1 MKISYKWLKDLLTFD
16 LSAEETSV
24 YLTDCGLEVE
34 GIDTFET
41 VKGGLKGLVIGEV
54 LTCEAHPNSD
64 HLHVT
69 TVEVGREEPLHIVCG
84 APNVAAGQKV
94 VVATIGT
101 TLYQGDESFTI
112 KKSKLRGEPSEGM
125 ICAEDEIGLGQSHD
139 GIMVL
144 DPSAVPGTP
153 AAEYFHLESDTIFEI
168 GLTPNRCD
176 AISHV
181 GVARDLHAVLAQN
194 GIECSPLILPSA
206 PELKPIA
213 NVKFRID
220 IDLQNKKD
228 CPRYTGLLFDN
239 VKVSDSPEW
248 LQTKLKSV
256 GIRPINNIVDITQFI
271 MLELGQPM
279 HAFDADKIKGN
290 KVVIKNLPEG
300 TPFVTLD
307 GNEVKLNADDL
318 MICNA
323 QDGMCIAGVYGGL
336 NSGVT
341 NETTKVFLES
351 AYFNP
356 VSVRK
361 TAKRHGLK
369 TDASFRYERGCDP
382 DITVYAI
389 LRAAELIMELSGA
402 TLISDIMD
410 NYPEKIEPAQITLDY
425 ELVNK
430 VAGKVIDKQTVSK
443 ILLMLGMEVHTSGED
458 QLLVRVPLC
467 KADVTRPID
476 LVEEI
481 LRIYGYNNIEIPD
494 ILTYKLDKHD
504 NKDVAYQIQM
514 NISSYLADNGF
525 YEVMNNSL
533 TKFDYAQKFD
543 FINEN
548 EAVKLLN
555 PLSNELDVMRQT
567 LLFSGLENVERNVN
581 NKNANLRLFEF
592 GKTYH
597 LNTET
602 TREDDVVTRY
612 QEKQELAMFVTGRE
626 CEDSWNHQASELD
639 FFYLKNMAE
648 NVLAKINF
656 PMKKLTLVTN
666 DAPRMFSDHVTYCC
680 GDVQI
685 MTVGLLNNA
694 VLKYFGLKKPVCYA
708 EFNMAAMVE
717 MLKGQSVQYQQI
729 VTHPMVKRDL
739 ALVVDKNVTYDT
751 LEKIGYKYGSKLMKN
766 ISLFDVY
773 EGDKI
778 EAGKK
783 SYALN
788 FVLQNPEKT
797 LTDEEINKVMNKLIG
812 AYEREVGAKLR

>member
-708 EFNMAAMVE
+708 EFNMTAMVE
-717 MLKGQSVQYQQI
+717 MLNGQSVQYQQI

>member
-24 YLTDCGLEVE
+24 YLTNCGLEVE
-34 GIDTFET
+34 GLDTFET

-69 TVEVGREEPLHIVCG
+69 TVNVGQEEPLHIVCG

-101 TLYQGDESFTI
+101 TLYDGDESFTI

-125 ICAEDEIGLGQSHD
+125 ICAEDEIGLGSNHD

-153 AAEYFHLESDTIFEI
+153 AAQYFQVESDTVFEI

-181 GVARDLHAVLAQN
+181 GVARDLYAALMQN
-194 GIECSPLILPSA
+194 GVECSPLILPNVS
-206 PELKPIA
+206 ELKPAA
-213 NVKFRID
+213 NAQFRV
-220 IDLQNKKD
+220 NVTVENTKA
-228 CPRYTGLLFDN
+228 CPRYTGLLLDN
-239 VKVSDSPEW
+239 VNVSDSPEW

-256 GIRPINNIVDITQFI
+256 GIRPINNVVDVTQFI

-279 HAFDADKIKGN
+279 HAFDADMITGN
-290 KVVIKNLPEG
+290 QVVVKNLPEG

-307 GNEVKLNADDL
+307 GNEVKLSADDL

-323 QDGMCIAGVYGGL
+323 EEGMCIAGVYGGL
-336 NSGVT
+336 KSGVT
-341 NETTKVFLES
+341 ANTTRLFLES

-356 VSVRK
+356 VSIRK

-389 LRAAELIMELSGA
+389 KRAAELIIELTGA
-402 TLISDIMD
+402 SVISDIMD
-410 NYPEKIEPAQITLDY
+410 NYPVKIEPAQITLDY
-425 ELVNK
+425 DLVNK
-430 VAGKVIDKQTVSK
+430 VAGKEIDRQTVSK
-443 ILLMLGMEVHTSGED
+443 ILLMLGMEVQTTGDD
-458 QLLVRVPLC
+458 QLLVTVPLNKC
-467 KADVTRPID
+467 DVTRPID
-476 LVEEI
+476 LIEEI

-494 ILTYKLDKHD
+494 VLTYKLDKHE
-504 NKDVAYQIQM
+504 NVDVAYQMQM
-514 NISSYLADNGF
+514 TISNYLADNGF
-525 YEVMNNSL
+525 FEVMNNSL

-555 PLSNELDVMRQT
+555 PLSNELNVMRQS
-567 LLFSGLENVERNVN
+567 LLFSGMENVERNVN

-597 LNTET
+597 LNTDS
-602 TREDDVVTRY
+602 TRETDVVNRY
-612 QEKQELAMFVTGRE
+612 QERQEFVMFVTGKE
-626 CEDSWNHQASELD
+626 GEDSWNHRAADLD
-639 FFYLKNMAE
+639 LFYLKNMVE
-648 NVLAKINF
+648 NVLVKVNF
-656 PMKKLTLVTN
+656 PMQKLVLTT
-666 DAPRMFSDHVTYCC
+666 DGQMRMFSDQVIYKC
-680 GDVQI
+680 GDETVV
-685 MTVGLLNNA
+685 TVGLLNQV
-694 VLKYFGLKKPVCYA
+694 VLKQFGMKKPVYYA
-708 EFNMAAMVE
+708 EFNMETLVKMIS
-717 MLKGQSVQYQQI
+717 GQSVKYQQI
-729 VTHPMVKRDL
+729 STCPAVKRDL
-739 ALVVDKNVTYDT
+739 ALVVDKNVLYDT
-751 LEKIGYKYGSKLMKN
+751 LEKIGYKYGSKLVKN

-778 EAGKK
+778 QEGKK

-788 FVLQNPEKT
+788 FVLQNPDKT
-797 LTDEEINKVMNKLIG
+797 LTDEEINKVMNKLIA
-812 AYEREVGAKLR
+812 AYEREVGASLR

>member
-389 LRAAELIMELSGA
+389 QRAAELIMELSGA

-481 LRIYGYNNIEIPD
+481 LRIYGYNNFEIPD

-708 EFNMAAMVE
+708 EFNMTAMVE
-717 MLKGQSVQYQQI
+717 MLNGQSVQYQQI

>member
-666 DAPRMFSDHVTYCC
+666 DAPRMFSDHVSYCC

-717 MLKGQSVQYQQI
+717 MLNGQSVQYQQI
-729 VTHPMVKRDL
+729 VTRPMVKRDL